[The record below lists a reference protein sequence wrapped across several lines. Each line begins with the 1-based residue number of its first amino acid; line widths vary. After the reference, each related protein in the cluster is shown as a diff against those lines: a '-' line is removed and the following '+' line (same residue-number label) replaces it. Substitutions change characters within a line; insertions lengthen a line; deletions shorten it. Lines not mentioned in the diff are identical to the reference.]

1 MPVTV
6 KGGLDLRKALRNY
19 APDLSKEMPKEI
31 ASFLKPVV
39 KSARGYLPTDSQI
52 LSGWRDRP
60 RAYGKF
66 PLYNAKIARS
76 GITYKTTPSK
86 PNREGFRSLA
96 TILNKTAA
104 GAIYE
109 TAGRKNPNSTFVRN
123 LNGKV
128 VGQMKGKDKMEG
140 RAMYRAFEEDKGKA
154 SDGVRKAIQRANERF
169 QARIKI

>member
-1 MPVTV
+1 MPATV
-6 KGGLDLRKALRNY
+6 KGALDLRKALRNY

-39 KSARGYLPTDSQI
+39 KAARGYLPSDNEI
-52 LSGWRDRP
+52 LSGWRNRP
-60 RAYGKF
+60 NAEGRF
-66 PLYNAKIARS
+66 PLYNAKVAKS

-96 TILNKTAA
+96 SILNKSAA

-128 VGQMKGKDKMEG
+128 VGMMKGKDKMQG
-140 RAMYRAFEEDKGKA
+140 RAMFRAFEEDHGKA
-154 SDGVRKAIQRANERF
+154 TDGVRKAIEKTNNQF
-169 QARIKI
+169 QARIVA

>member
-39 KSARGYLPTDSQI
+39 KAARGYLPSDSQI

-60 RAYGKF
+60 NAMGKF
-66 PLYNAKIARS
+66 PLYSARTARA
-76 GITYKTTPSK
+76 GITYRTTPSR
-86 PNREGFRSLA
+86 PNRQGFRSLA
-96 TILNKTAA
+96 TILNKSAA

-140 RAMYRAFEEDKGKA
+140 RSMFRAFEEDQGKA
-154 SDGVRKAIQRANERF
+154 TDGVRKAIEKANQLF
-169 QARIKI
+169 QARTKI

>member
-1 MPVTV
+1 MPATV
-6 KGGLDLRKALRNY
+6 KGALDLRKALRNY

-39 KSARGYLPTDSQI
+39 KAARGYLPSDNEI
-52 LSGWRDRP
+52 LSGWRTRP
-60 RAYGKF
+60 NAQGRF
-66 PLYNAKIARS
+66 PMYNAKIAKS

-96 TILNKTAA
+96 SIMNKSAA

-109 TAGRKNPNSTFVRN
+109 TAGRKNSNSTFVRN

-128 VGQMKGKDKMEG
+128 NGMLKGKDKMEG
-140 RAMYRAFEEDKGKA
+140 RAMFRAFEEDHGKA
-154 SDGVRKAIQRANERF
+154 TDGVRKAIEKANKRF
-169 QARIKI
+169 QARIVA